1 MSLYIRKCSLRLE
14 MHQRRQHIINIIIT
28 IIINTIIIIINTVIV
43 IVSCRLRNPACAF
56 SV

>member
-28 IIINTIIIIINTVIV
+28 IIINTIIIINTVIV